1 MCKHAKFSESSMHL
15 IQSMLEYD
23 PAKRLTLKE
32 IQVHEWFNE
41 LDEDVSQEDVRNY
54 FTVRADH
61 EDTRTRGAIS
71 TRSIGKAEDLYEGF
85 KVQLE
90 TVPAYSHDATEFILA
105 ANKKISDVV
114 KALEEFC

>member
-41 LDEDVSQEDVRNY
+41 LDEDVS
-54 FTVRADH
+54 
-61 EDTRTRGAIS
+61 
-71 TRSIGKAEDLYEGF
+71 
-85 KVQLE
+85 
-90 TVPAYSHDATEFILA
+90 
-105 ANKKISDVV
+105 
-114 KALEEFC
+114 